1 MAKEKKKINIPEG
14 LVDYYVI
21 YSIDRRLGT
30 KEIRKLLIQKQGE
43 IRSQMAGGALNA
55 PEILEKLQEAYNE
68 IANAV
73 RAFKNEDRR
82 KEYDILLNAAYEAG
96 KIDVEAQTMAQGLYE
111 EIEAMFVKGNYQGAI
126 KKCLEALNNNVKDYR
141 IYILLA
147 KSYFALEEVDKS
159 LSTVDKGLSVYPNNM
174 HLLRVGARY
183 ANKGKKDYN
192 RAQSYVNQMLEID
205 PDNAM
210 AVSEQSYLYLNNGKQ
225 DLAYQMIDDY
235 MEKHPNDM
243 QFRKDC
249 AYDLIGHSYSY
260 YIKDPETGAYFLDK
274 QEDYQKSLEACN
286 KAMSIYND
294 KNVQKAV
301 ETANFYGTT
310 EFNKENKESIIWL
323 FIGGLIYFVPS
334 VLSLFTYIGGILFGN
349 ISFVEILP
357 VLFVGIIGGLL
368 LYSGVKLRQFSY
380 RPYWQINKFILT
392 GKRVKGESKYIWIGK
407 IFVGVVKWCFKAMW
421 WLVKFIF
428 YLVWYSVR

>member
-126 KKCLEALNNNVKDYR
+126 KKCLDALNNNVKDYR

-294 KNVQKAV
+294 KNVQNAV

-310 EFNKENKESIIWL
+310 KFNEENKESIISTRSNKQ
-323 FIGGLIYFVPS
+323 IY
-334 VLSLFTYIGGILFGN
+334 
-349 ISFVEILP
+349 
-357 VLFVGIIGGLL
+357 
-368 LYSGVKLRQFSY
+368 
-380 RPYWQINKFILT
+380 
-392 GKRVKGESKYIWIGK
+392 
-407 IFVGVVKWCFKAMW
+407 
-421 WLVKFIF
+421 
-428 YLVWYSVR
+428 